1 MENFP
6 RAVNKLQSN
15 YYKPTTRFESY
26 GEEKRTLSGRHVC
39 QRDHRIKIPCSFLI
53 TRGRQRITRQSEHAV
68 DFFGYCYVIKHVCS
82 DFLFFN
88 QTNFTNGECIQSDIR
103 KPPTVRVRPSCG
115 ACGVYGF
122 TANTPWYIASTRTP

>member
-53 TRGRQRITRQSEHAV
+53 TRGRQRTTRQSEHAV
-68 DFFGYCYVIKHVCS
+68 DFFGYCYVIKRVCS